1 MKHFYTKIAPRA
13 GLSFTSQLHK
23 EAPICSPVC
32 SDVCR
37 RKHVPSFSSLAVN
50 GGEKQVKGKGD
61 NEENKISK
69 RFTKCLAF

>member
-1 MKHFYTKIAPRA
+1 MKYFCTKIAPHA

-32 SDVCR
+32 R
-37 RKHVPSFSSLAVN
+37 RKHVPSFSSPAVN
-50 GGEKQVKGKGD
+50 GGEKQVRGKGD

-69 RFTKCLAF
+69 HFTRCLAF